1 MQGYSTIN
9 EAVKRVPRH
18 KRSLQFVVVFVFIS
32 ATLES
37 VDLLF
42 LISHVATILCSI
54 SRNVVGSFS
63 TSTILRIP
71 NSMNCSPSERSVD
84 INETKFLTIYHDM
97 KRQHKYEIKTRYNAS
112 TSILRRCKRT
122 PSRVCLVKLVAS
134 LLYLSSIVLVQ
145 KQQSIT
151 CHLKK
156 ITVTLTFLQ
165 FFILPKNYVGEG
177 ASHCPFHA
185 T

>member
-18 KRSLQFVVVFVFIS
+18 KKSLQFVVVFVFIS

-42 LISHVATILCSI
+42 LISHAATIFCSI
-54 SRNVVGSFS
+54 SHNVVSSFS
-63 TSTILRIP
+63 TSTVLRRP

-97 KRQHKYEIKTRYNAS
+97 KRQHKYEVKTYNAS

-122 PSRVCLVKLVAS
+122 PSRVRLVKLVAS

-165 FFILPKNYVGEG
+165 FFIPPKNYVGEG
-177 ASHCPFHA
+177 ASHCPFH
-185 T
+185 TT